1 MYISA
6 GPLGHQA
13 VGLPLNSFR
22 FMFLIHQALQPPVF
36 CLILQSSSP
45 PALDPPMSFFESSSI
60 RVSEETR
67 FRDSPR
73 APPSQNSSQASC
85 TRGSLPSWGWIFSD
99 PSRILCAGG
108 PFSATPIAF
117 CASECQKHMGKCS
130 VAIFYTIL
138 PLMLAILPVLL
149 AILAPTCSTS
159 ARKMPEKCHLG
170 ANIAKK
176 VLQPPLQAPQ
186 NTKKLRFSKGF
197 CRFSAIQPMCQN
209 RAILAPTWL

>member
-1 MYISA
+1 M
-6 GPLGHQA
+6 GHQA
-13 VGLPLNSFR
+13 VELPLKSFLY
-22 FMFLIHQALQPPVF
+22 MFLIHQAFQPPVF
-36 CLILQSSSP
+36 CLILQSSV
-45 PALDPPMSFFESSSI
+45 LQSSI
-60 RVSEETR
+60 LQCPSSY
-67 FRDSPR
+67 SPVLQYPR
-73 APPSQNSSQASC
+73 KRYWRLTARPPLAKNRHKHPS
-85 TRGSLPSWGWIFSD
+85 TRGSLPSWGWLFSD

-108 PFSATPIAF
+108 SFSATPIAF

-149 AILAPTCSTS
+149 TVLAPTCSTS

-170 ANIAKK
+170 ANIAKT

-186 NTKKLRFSKGF
+186 NTKKPMFSTGF

-209 RAILAPTWL
+209 RASWRQLGSNML

>member
-1 MYISA
+1 
-6 GPLGHQA
+6 
-13 VGLPLNSFR
+13 
-22 FMFLIHQALQPPVF
+22 MFLILQAFKPPVSSPPV
-36 CLILQSSSP
+36 LQSSSTR
-45 PALDPPMSFFESSSI
+45 SSNVLLRILQYPSI
-60 RVSEETR
+60 RGIEISRSYRATP
-67 FRDSPR
+67 PR
-73 APPSQNSSQASC
+73 QKSLQASC
-85 TRGSLPSWGWIFSD
+85 TRSSLLSWGWIFSD

-130 VAIFYTIL
+130 VAIFYAIL

-149 AILAPTCSTS
+149 AILAPTCPTS

-186 NTKKLRFSKGF
+186 NTKKPMFSTSF

-209 RAILAPTWL
+209 SPKMLPTCSQNLSLIHI